1 MRKAILFFTLLSMGM
16 IRGFAQCDPATP
28 VTMNNE
34 GGSSR
39 ESSDR
44 SSLLVS
50 TTWLADHLK
59 DPSLVLIQ
67 IGPKEGYEAGHIAGA
82 RFLSLMDIS
91 TPSGKGLTL
100 ELPKVDEL
108 KSTLE
113 GLGISN
119 NSRIVLYY
127 GTDWVSPTTRV
138 FFTLD
143 YLGLGDRTSILDGG
157 LPVWR
162 AEGHPVT
169 KELPKVQQGSL
180 TPHPRPS
187 VVVDAAWVSSN
198 LNNHSVAIID
208 ARAPEYYSGTS
219 AGKIRRAG
227 HIPGAMNVPYSSL
240 LDDSNKLKT
249 PDELRAAFLAANIKP
264 DSHIVSYCHIGQQ
277 ATVVY
282 FVARYLGYE
291 PSLYDGSFEDWSAR
305 TELPVTTA
313 GSGESGR
320 K

>member
-1 MRKAILFFTLLSMGM
+1 MRKAFLFVSLLCLGM
-16 IRGFAQCDPATP
+16 ISGFAQCDPATP

-34 GGSSR
+34 GGSSGK
-39 ESSDR
+39 
-44 SSLLVS
+44 SSLMVS

-67 IGPKEGYEAGHIAGA
+67 IGPKEGYEAGHIPGA
-82 RFLSLMDIS
+82 RFLSPMDIS

-100 ELPKVDEL
+100 ELPQVEEL

-113 GLGISN
+113 RLGISN
-119 NSRIVLYY
+119 DSRIVLYY
-127 GTDWVSPTTRV
+127 GSDWVSPTTRV

-143 YLGLGDRTSILDGG
+143 YFGLGERTSILDGG

-162 AEGHPVT
+162 AEGHSVT
-169 KELPKVQQGSL
+169 KEVPRIQPGSL

-187 VVVDAAWVSSN
+187 VVVDAAWVNSN
-198 LNNHSVAIID
+198 LNNRSVTIVD

-219 AGKIRRAG
+219 AGRMKRAG
-227 HIPGAMNVPYSSL
+227 HIPGAVNIPYSSL
-240 LDDSNKLKT
+240 LDDSNKVKT
-249 PDELRAAFLAANIKP
+249 PDELRAAFQAAGIKP
-264 DSHIVSYCHIGQQ
+264 GSHIVSYCHIGQQ
-277 ATVVY
+277 ATLVY
-282 FVARYLGYE
+282 FVAKYLGYE

-305 TELPVTTA
+305 AELPVTTA
-313 GSGESGR
+313 GPGEGNR